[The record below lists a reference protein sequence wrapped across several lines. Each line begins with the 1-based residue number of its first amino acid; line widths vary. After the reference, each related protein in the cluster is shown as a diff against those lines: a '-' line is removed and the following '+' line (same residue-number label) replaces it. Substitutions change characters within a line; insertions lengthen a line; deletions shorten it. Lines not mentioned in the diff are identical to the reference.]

1 MTDNDDTPDPET
13 PSPRSIAVTKTAA
26 ELGIELDEYDPVM
39 EGVGVKMPPKPG
51 DDGSDE

>member
-39 EGVGVKMPPKPG
+39 EGVGVKMPDP
-51 DDGSDE
+51 DDDDS